1 MAQKYKHEYKVREYN
16 MDYRPGETD
25 LQYYKRLAKV
35 ADQRLVRLEEL
46 AGLRTDKQG
55 NPIPG
60 KPGYE
65 KVTKYAYDRA
75 MRDLE
80 LYGGGNRFNTKPP
93 LNKDGT
99 VDNRLLSEKISDIR
113 AFLSS
118 VTSTK
123 AGIEQVYTERA
134 KTFNKQFG
142 TNYTWQDLADF
153 YQSGDAQKALQYAS
167 SDTIQRAIGKIMR
180 AKMEMEKDIAKNG
193 NVTLSKKND
202 KIIFDTAEKLLKS
215 SDLDLSILKGV
226 NTEQKKVLMQ
236 KLKEMEKKE
245 KKGKVKS

>member
-1 MAQKYKHEYKVREYN
+1 MAGKYKHSYKVREYN
-16 MDYRPGETD
+16 MDYKPGETD

-35 ADQRLVRLEEL
+35 ADQRLLRLEEL
-46 AGLRTDKQG
+46 AGLRPGK
-55 NPIPG
+55 PG

-65 KVTKYAYDRA
+65 KVTKYAYERA

-80 LYGGGNRFNTKPP
+80 IYGGGNRFNTKPP

-123 AGIEQVYTERA
+123 AGIEQVYSERA
-134 KTFNKQFG
+134 KTFNSQFG

-153 YQSGDAQKALQYAS
+153 YQSGDAQRALRVAS
-167 SDTIQRAIGKIMR
+167 SETIQKSIGKIQL
-180 AKMEMEKDIAKNG
+180 AKDKLAKELKDNG
-193 NVTLSKKND
+193 KVTLSAKTD
-202 KIIFDTAEKLLKS
+202 KLVYDKAHELLKS
-215 SDLDLSILKGV
+215 KDLDLSILKGMSRKD
-226 NTEQKKVLMQ
+226 KKRLNEI
-236 KLKEMEKKE
+236 LSEMEAE
-245 KKGKVKS
+245 ES